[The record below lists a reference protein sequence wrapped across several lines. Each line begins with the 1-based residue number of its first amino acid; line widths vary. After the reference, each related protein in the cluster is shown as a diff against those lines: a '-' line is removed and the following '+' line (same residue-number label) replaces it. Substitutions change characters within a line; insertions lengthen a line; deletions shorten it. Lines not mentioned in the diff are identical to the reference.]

1 MKSLWSDAEAAQYR
15 GPLGP
20 RVYTSRLLGRDK
32 SLVLHGGG
40 NTSVK
45 LREKNLFGEEE
56 EILYVKGSGWDL
68 ETIEAAGFTPVMLGY
83 VKRLAALASLSDPQM
98 VNELNTHTLRAG
110 APSPSVET
118 ILHAI
123 LPHPYVDHTHAD
135 AVLSVSNTP
144 DGERRV
150 REIYGD
156 RVVVIPYIMAGFD
169 LAAYCAREFP
179 RHAGKQT
186 IGMVLLS
193 HGIFSFGKDARESYE
208 RMIELVSMAEEYLQR
223 KKAWHPASPAPRTT
237 AVTRDDIAALRRA
250 ISDQAGFALVLRVND
265 SPKFLGFAQRSDVER
280 LSQQGPA
287 TPDHVIRTKPF
298 PMLGRDVAGYA
309 KRYRDYYERFA
320 SAAKEKKTMLDAAP
334 RMALDP
340 TLGFV
345 AAGRTAKDTAIVEEL
360 YDHTMDV
367 ILRAEAL
374 GGWRALDQR
383 HTFDIE
389 YWDLEQAKLR
399 KAGSPPPFAGEV
411 VLVTGAASGIGKA
424 CVESF
429 LKRGAAVVA
438 LDRNPAIESLWK
450 RPDVLGVMGDL
461 TDPKAID
468 AALDAAVKR
477 YGGIDMLV
485 LNAGIF
491 PSSQPI
497 AAIAAESWRSAMTV
511 NVEANLLVMQ
521 ACHPLLKLAPRGGR
535 VVVVGSKNVP
545 APGPGAA
552 AYSASKAALNQL
564 ARVAALEWA
573 KDGIRINTL
582 HPNQVFDTALW
593 TDEVLASRAKAYNMS
608 VEQYK
613 KNNLLR
619 TEVTSKDVAELAA
632 EMCGPLFAKTT
643 AAQVPVDGGNER
655 VV

>member
-1 MKSLWSDAEAAQYR
+1 MKSLWSDAEAAQFT

-45 LREKNLFGEEE
+45 IREQNLFGEDDD
-56 EILYVKGSGWDL
+56 ILYVKGSGWDL
-68 ETIEAAGFTPVMLGY
+68 ETIEAPGFTPVSLGY
-83 VKRLAALASLSDPQM
+83 VKRLAQLPSLSDPQM

-123 LPHPYVDHTHAD
+123 LPHTYVDHTHAD
-135 AVLSVSNTP
+135 AVLSVSNAP
-144 DGERRV
+144 DGEKRV

-179 RHAGKQT
+179 KQAGKHT
-186 IGMVLLS
+186 VGMVLLS

-208 RMIELVSMAEEYLQR
+208 RMIELVSMAEEYLQ
-223 KKAWHPASPAPRTT
+223 KKGAWRPEIKPASSPT
-237 AVTRDDIAALRRA
+237 AKRDEIAALRRSM
-250 ISDQAGFALVLRVND
+250 SDQAGFPLVVRVND
-265 SPKFLGFAQRSDVER
+265 SPKFAGFAQREDVDK

-298 PMLGRDVAGYA
+298 PMLGRDVPGYA
-309 KRYRDYYERFA
+309 KRYADYFQRF
-320 SAAKEKKTMLDAAP
+320 SSSAKEKKTMLDAAP
-334 RMALDP
+334 RMALDAS
-340 TLGFV
+340 LGFV

-360 YDHTMDV
+360 YDHTIDV

-374 GGWRALDQR
+374 GGWRALDQK

-389 YWDLEQAKLR
+389 YWDLEQAKLK
-399 KAGSPPPFAGEV
+399 KAGSPPAFAGEV
-411 VLVTGAASGIGKA
+411 AVVTGAASGIGKA

-438 LDRNPAIESLWK
+438 LDRNPAIETQWK
-450 RPDVLGVMGDL
+450 RADVLGVVCDL
-461 TDPKAID
+461 TDAKAID
-468 AALDAAVKR
+468 KALVTAVKR
-477 YGGIDMLV
+477 FGGVDMLV

-491 PSSQPI
+491 PSSSPI
-497 AAIAAESWRSAMTV
+497 QSIAPESWRSAMTV

-535 VVVVGSKNVP
+535 IVVIGSKNVP

-564 ARVAALEWA
+564 ARVAALEWS
-573 KDGIRINTL
+573 KDGIRINSV

-593 TDEVLASRAKAYNMS
+593 TEDVLASRAKAYNMT

-613 KNNLLR
+613 KNNLLKA
-619 TEVTSKDVAELAA
+619 EVSSKDVAELAA
-632 EMCGPLFAKTT
+632 EMCGALFAKTT